1 MIIKKAGVDTPKKNM
16 KKMGRK
22 EKENGNIPVQENTSW
37 LHTIFNRR
45 FNVNQMILTIY
56 RIDRSKK
63 MIGIDDRRRLGSMVK
78 MDEYAK
84 MVADEDEADVLE
96 SRDMEDMAVH
106 RMDRMGAY
114 ARPKISKDADMVRV
128 RR

>member
-1 MIIKKAGVDTPKKNM
+1 MIIKKDGVDTPKKNM
-16 KKMGRK
+16 KKMGLR
-22 EKENGNIPVQENTSW
+22 EKENGNIPFHENTCW
-37 LHTIFNRR
+37 LHTILPC
-45 FNVNQMILTIY
+45 NVNRMIIIIYLTY
-56 RIDRSKK
+56 RSKK

>member
-1 MIIKKAGVDTPKKNM
+1 MQFSDGTCNVD
-16 KKMGRK
+16 
-22 EKENGNIPVQENTSW
+22 
-37 LHTIFNRR
+37 
-45 FNVNQMILTIY
+45 QMILIIY
-56 RIDRSKK
+56 LIDRSKK

>member
-1 MIIKKAGVDTPKKNM
+1 MIIKKDGVDTPKKNM

-22 EKENGNIPVQENTSW
+22 EKENGNIPVQEIHSHSSLNQ
-37 LHTIFNRR
+37 LC
-45 FNVNQMILTIY
+45 NVNQMILTIY
-56 RIDRSKK
+56 PIDRSKK